1 MIAAVRSQVLRQQSL
16 LVVILSGIQTRTLG
30 LATSLTRGEVS
41 GACSVIPV
49 TLRVGIRVPAFALAA
64 SPRHP
69 RQPVYSSQY
78 FMEFSGRASR
88 PLVTRG
94 SILAT
99 AGATVAGSDVAYSQF
114 RSASLGRNIM
124 RLRIFA
130 AFVFAMSV
138 SILAGTS
145 SAQVSVQPSQNA
157 QSSQVQQQSQS
168 ALPPGQRPMGQ
179 TMGGGMM
186 NPQMRGPMGGA
197 QSSTVVHNQGAG
209 AFGPAQSVFKL
220 LAALDDA
227 RVRTMLGITDQQADS
242 LHKLVLDTET
252 FTITTAAAIAVNS
265 LELRELLRPDKPDRA
280 AVMGKGDAISK
291 STSDLISHYLDA
303 MLTAK
308 QILTPEQQ
316 KMIQNYM
323 ENGAPPPP
331 PPPTVSAP
339 PARR

>member
-1 MIAAVRSQVLRQQSL
+1 
-16 LVVILSGIQTRTLG
+16 
-30 LATSLTRGEVS
+30 
-41 GACSVIPV
+41 
-49 TLRVGIRVPAFALAA
+49 
-64 SPRHP
+64 
-69 RQPVYSSQY
+69 
-78 FMEFSGRASR
+78 
-88 PLVTRG
+88 
-94 SILAT
+94 
-99 AGATVAGSDVAYSQF
+99 
-114 RSASLGRNIM
+114 M
-124 RLRIFA
+124 RLKIFA

-186 NPQMRGPMGGA
+186 NPQMRGPMGGS
-197 QSSTVVHNQGAG
+197 QSTIVRSQGAG